1 VRLCSQRR
9 SQGDKRISG
18 RSRTLFNLTSLQVC
32 FENKVLALLLAR
44 LDGHGGA
51 GRRHRN
57 GRRGVLASP
66 LGALR
71 DAEELAQRGR
81 QRGAIKGLALH
92 GIVRLQQAKGIR
104 LQAHTKSINTKS
116 IRLQAHRASSK
127 ATRLFLTR

>member
-81 QRGAIKGLALH
+81 KRRAVKGLTLH
-92 GIVRLQQAKGIR
+92 GIVRLQQAK
-104 LQAHTKSINTKS
+104 S
-116 IRLQAHRASSK
+116 IRLQTHTKSMRLQAQRASSK
-127 ATRLFLTR
+127 ATRLLLTR